1 MSPPNLSGLASPSDP
16 SRPAR
21 SLNTLSIVIPA
32 YKARY
37 LPRTLQSLQAQTDR
51 DFDVLVADDGSPE
64 ALEPLVQAHRQ
75 AHPDGLRLRY
85 LRFEQNLGRSDLVA
99 HWDRAVKA
107 SDGQWVL
114 LLGDD
119 DLLDPEAVAA
129 FREALRHGPV
139 DCELYRFDSRKI
151 DADDRLIEDNQ
162 PHPEVETSAEFLEHR
177 LRGNRSSYTVDHVFA
192 RAAFDRCGG
201 FVSFPLAWCSDDASW
216 IRFGARGGI
225 RRVPGAKV
233 SWRLSGDNISS
244 LKPELQGRKLLACAL
259 FLAWVRR
266 FADEAGPAAGDL
278 RGTLERHGWDWL
290 LKRLWAIPAALPAS
304 LSAQIVRA
312 TAGWGLRPAWRL
324 ALRLLK
330 HHLTRRGTSAAT
342 P

>member
-1 MSPPNLSGLASPSDP
+1 MT
-16 SRPAR
+16 
-21 SLNTLSIVIPA
+21 TLSIVIPA

-37 LPRTLQSLQAQTDR
+37 LPRTLQSLIAQTDR

-64 ALEPLVQAHRQ
+64 GLAALVEGHRG
-75 AHPDGLRLRY
+75 DLRLRY
-85 LRFEQNLGRSDLVA
+85 LRFDENLGRHDLVA
-99 HWDRAVKA
+99 HWNRAVRA
-107 SDGQWVL
+107 SAGAWVL

-129 FREALRHGPV
+129 FRAALRQGPAE
-139 DCELYRFDSRKI
+139 CELYRFESRKI
-151 DADDRLIEDNQ
+151 DAHDRVIEDNR
-162 PHPEVETSAEFLEHR
+162 PHPPTETSAAFLEER

-192 RAAFDRCGG
+192 RAAFDRWNG

-216 IRFGARGGI
+216 LQFGARGGI
-225 RRVPGAKV
+225 RRIDGAKV

-259 FLAWVRR
+259 FTAWVRR
-266 FADEAGPAAGDL
+266 FAERAGPAAGDL
-278 RGTLERHGWDWL
+278 RGTLDRHGWDWL
-290 LKRLWAIPAALPAS
+290 LKRLWIIPAALPAD
-304 LSAQIVRA
+304 LSVAITRA
-312 TAGWGLRPAWRL
+312 AAGWGAVPAGRL

-330 HHLTRRGTSAAT
+330 HWLTRRQT